1 MSTLGDYIQKYEDCS
16 EVWKTGATKTCEQW
30 TGTTGTNPG
39 DMTYNAWNEKYKE
52 QLAVESDKYN
62 DLVQKIKTG
71 VPAGGKEPKD
81 IKSKR
86 MEAERYEKMLQNKFG
101 ISDGLYDKGLAWAS
115 LFVGSMAVAFYFSSK
130 N

>member
-1 MSTLGDYIQKYEDCS
+1 MSTLGDYIQKYEDCKT
-16 EVWKTGATKTCEQW
+16 EWETDATETCGIWTGDGTDPGKIAYNVWKTG
-30 TGTTGTNPG
+30 
-39 DMTYNAWNEKYKE
+39 YKE
-52 QLAVESDKYN
+52 QLENSITRYNELTDKEY
-62 DLVQKIKTG
+62 DIDVD
-71 VPAGGKEPKD
+71 EPKD
-81 IKSKR
+81 LKSKR

>member
-16 EVWKTGATKTCEQW
+16 EVWKTGATKTCVLW
-30 TGTTGTNPG
+30 TGDGTDPG
-39 DMTYNAWNEKYKE
+39 KIAYNVWKDGYKRQLDNSITRYNSLKNEVTE
-52 QLAVESDKYN
+52 LG
-62 DLVQKIKTG
+62 G
-71 VPAGGKEPKD
+71 VNEPKD

>member
-1 MSTLGDYIQKYEDCS
+1 MSTLGDYIQKYEDC
-16 EVWKTGATKTCEQW
+16 KTEWETDAAKTCEIW
-30 TGTTGTNPG
+30 TGTGTDPG
-39 DMTYNAWNEKYKE
+39 KMAYNVWKDGYKE
-52 QLAVESDKYN
+52 QLENSITRYN
-62 DLVQKIKTG
+62 ELKNIDTGLGGVNEPIDL
-71 VPAGGKEPKD
+71 
-81 IKSKR
+81 KSKR

>member
-1 MSTLGDYIQKYEDCS
+1 MSTLGDYIQKYEDCKT
-16 EVWKTGATKTCEQW
+16 EWKTDAAETCNLW
-30 TGTTGTNPG
+30 TGTGTNPG
-39 DMTYNAWNEKYKE
+39 DMTYNVWKDGYKE
-52 QLAVESDKYN
+52 QLGDLSARYNKLNNSDTKVGGVDEPI
-62 DLVQKIKTG
+62 DL
-71 VPAGGKEPKD
+71 
-81 IKSKR
+81 KSKR